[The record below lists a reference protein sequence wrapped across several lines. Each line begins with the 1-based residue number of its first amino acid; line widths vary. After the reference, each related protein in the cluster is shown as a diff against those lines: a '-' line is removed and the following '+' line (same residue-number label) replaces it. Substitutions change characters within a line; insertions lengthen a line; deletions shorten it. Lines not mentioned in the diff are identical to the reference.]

1 MQASITMFEKEFYN
15 FSINRSYYAVF
26 DAIRAI
32 NALDNFDS
40 SKHSGVISYF
50 NQNYVKTEIFNSNTS
65 KIIKKASLLREKS
78 DYEDFYCATKQ
89 EAKECINQEELTTVE
104 IKILKKVLNKY
115 REYIKIY
122 EDIGEGIESAVNLI
136 RTEQDL
142 LDILDNQSNHTL
154 KVNLPYQGKTYNMT
168 FVIEPLND
176 SRAVSNL
183 QLQLDL
189 FADFNEREKLIYSKG
204 SNGQGLSREE
214 KLVYD
219 KLVKQV
225 TENAQSSQD
234 IMVNKLLSSQLHI
247 DGSTATIE
255 ERQRFW
261 EKFPFTPK
269 MMIFMKVQDK
279 LGLSEISQE
288 ELFPTC

>member
-1 MQASITMFEKEFYN
+1 MNDKKAMMEKHLLKTKFPKEAAQVPRDDLTEKEN
-15 FSINRSYYAVF
+15 DI
-26 DAIRAI
+26 
-32 NALDNFDS
+32 LD
-40 SKHSGVISYF
+40 K
-50 NQNYVKTEIFNSNTS
+50 
-65 KIIKKASLLREKS
+65 
-78 DYEDFYCATKQ
+78 
-89 EAKECINQEELTTVE
+89 CINQEELTTVE